1 MINLYGINNNL
12 ITFLFLDNKNVFF
25 FVTHLTV
32 KLETYVL
39 NFTPKPRYQNS
50 VNQIFIFDFFC
61 LDFK

>member
-1 MINLYGINNNL
+1 MINSYRINNNL

-25 FVTHLTV
+25 VIHLTV

-39 NFTPKPRYQNS
+39 NFTPKPQYQNS
-50 VNQIFIFDFFC
+50 VNQIFILDFFC